1 MFCPTEVP
9 HICLGHASIS
19 FILVEAM
26 KYMAVLCLNST
37 KFKIPQC
44 VL

>member
-19 FILVEAM
+19 FILGEAM